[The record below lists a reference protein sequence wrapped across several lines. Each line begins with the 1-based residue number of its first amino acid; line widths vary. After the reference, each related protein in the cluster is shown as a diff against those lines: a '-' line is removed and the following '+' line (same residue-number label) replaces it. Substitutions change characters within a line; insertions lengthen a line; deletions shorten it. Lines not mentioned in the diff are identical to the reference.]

1 VTVPTDPR
9 LPWVDPAWLARAT
22 AWIEARLEERELSRA
37 GEIEQPHVRWWSTVL
52 RVPTTEDDLWFKA
65 NAPPHAF
72 EAALVDLL
80 AGVVP
85 DRVPE
90 LVAADVDLGWFLM
103 RDGGRRLRELVESAA
118 DLGLWEQ
125 ALPVYA
131 ELQLAVAGRTDELLE
146 IGVPDTRL
154 ALLPAQLE
162 ALLADRE
169 ALLPGRPDGVTAE
182 ELARVHDLLPELGE
196 ACERLAGQ
204 GIPET
209 IQHDDFHDGNVF
221 VQDGRFRVFDWG
233 DSCVSHPFHSLVVA
247 TRLVSHRLGLPPGGP
262 DLWRLVDAYLE
273 PFAPF
278 GTGRE
283 LRAAV
288 ELASFTGTAQRTV
301 AWHRSL
307 SAREPELRGEE
318 VETVPY
324 GLRLLLLRGPIGSWL

>member
-1 VTVPTDPR
+1 MTVPTDPR

-52 RVPTTEDDLWFKA
+52 RVPTTEGDLWFKA

-103 RDGGRRLRELVESAA
+103 RDGGRRLRELVESTA

-131 ELQLAVAGRTDELLE
+131 ELQLAVASRTDELLE

-221 VQDGRFRVFDWG
+221 VRGGRYVFVDWG

-247 TRLVSHRLGLPPGGP
+247 MRVIANRLELPPGGP
-262 DLWRLVDAYLE
+262 DLLRLVDAYLE
-273 PFAPF
+273 PFRRF
-278 GTGRE
+278 GSREE
-283 LRAAV
+283 LRDAA
-288 ELASFTGTAQRTV
+288 ELAHFTGTAARTL
-301 AWHRSL
+301 AWYRYL
-307 SAREPELRGEE
+307 LAREPEFRGDDL
-318 VETVPY
+318 ETVPY
-324 GLRLLLLRGPIGSWL
+324 GLRLLLLRGPIGSWI